1 MDKAKLL
8 AKRLP
13 EDDVEVPGIGTFRV
27 RGLSRY
33 EVMLVRKLADGDEAV
48 FERKMMAMC
57 ILAPYTMTEAEVE
70 QWQRAAP
77 ADEMAPLSDRIGEL
91 SGLSEV
97 SEKNAYK
104 SVPDGSDA

>member
-1 MDKAKLL
+1 MPAPGDVPAHDTLRAWAERDRPML
-8 AKRLP
+8 ARGRT
-13 EDDVEVPGIGTFRV
+13 EVAQAGARV
-27 RGLSRY
+27 T
-33 EVMLVRKLADGDEAV
+33 LARRELWPDLAV
-48 FERKMMAMC
+48 GVQ
-57 ILAPYTMTEAEVE
+57 YG
-70 QWQRAAP
+70 QRAAP